1 MANKKK
7 NNTEKNATVDKK
19 IIIVRVICIV
29 LAVLLFGGVII
40 AAILSAQA
48 ADIEEE
54 AAEKQ
59 VFKEDD
65 YLVRVGLSFSD
76 TTQDSHRVR
85 AQNSA
90 PGFELY
96 ETTKQNELKY
106 IWTLYN
112 GDVSVSETGNLRR
125 SSSSDW
131 YYYSSPSNTVAGGY
145 HLQATEGF
153 DRMED
158 AENGLSVLSDKAQQL
173 NVPVYPAYING
184 RYYIRIGAYT
194 SVSAA
199 ESEQTVI
206 EEALQCQCEVVS
218 PAPSSLTVLDYET
231 AEVLFDFD
239 MTESKYGLGLYCIQ
253 NGETKNY
260 VKTEKGYLYDGV
272 MEFRRY
278 KSSGVDGVTMILISE
293 LETYVICVV
302 PWEIYNTWPTE
313 TMKAFSVC
321 ARTFVIANSHEHAKH
336 KAYDCDV
343 CSTSD
348 CQVCK
353 GFERVNNNV
362 INGVMQTK
370 GEILL
375 CDGEPVT
382 TYYTDLGGGS
392 MAAAHEVWNMD
403 AVKYLVGQMT
413 PWEDLTVSKY
423 GAWSFTATPEELLQK
438 VRAAGYTTLTDAIA
452 DVRINRLCENST
464 YVYSITITDVHGVS
478 VTVNRCRNVRA
489 ALSGLMYAANFV
501 IAHNGVID
509 DGRNHTLIETVSGI
523 YVMTE
528 NGIKTVSGE
537 ESINVM
543 TEGGLKQQYLPQRI
557 TVKTSSSLV
566 SQTVLIS
573 TVETIGQTAPVNSS
587 DFTFIGS
594 GNGHGVGASQWGC
607 KDLGNLGY
615 KYDRILYTYY
625 PYTELAEYTDYVS
638 N

>member
-1 MANKKK
+1 MENKKK

-348 CQVCK
+348 C
-353 GFERVNNNV
+353 
-362 INGVMQTK
+362 
-370 GEILL
+370 
-375 CDGEPVT
+375 
-382 TYYTDLGGGS
+382 
-392 MAAAHEVWNMD
+392 
-403 AVKYLVGQMT
+403 
-413 PWEDLTVSKY
+413 
-423 GAWSFTATPEELLQK
+423 
-438 VRAAGYTTLTDAIA
+438 
-452 DVRINRLCENST
+452 
-464 YVYSITITDVHGVS
+464 
-478 VTVNRCRNVRA
+478 
-489 ALSGLMYAANFV
+489 
-501 IAHNGVID
+501 
-509 DGRNHTLIETVSGI
+509 
-523 YVMTE
+523 
-528 NGIKTVSGE
+528 
-537 ESINVM
+537 
-543 TEGGLKQQYLPQRI
+543 
-557 TVKTSSSLV
+557 
-566 SQTVLIS
+566 
-573 TVETIGQTAPVNSS
+573 
-587 DFTFIGS
+587 
-594 GNGHGVGASQWGC
+594 
-607 KDLGNLGY
+607 
-615 KYDRILYTYY
+615 
-625 PYTELAEYTDYVS
+625 
-638 N
+638 